1 MSPMGSDKA
10 TLLFDAKPL
19 WQIQLE
25 LLQNL
30 EPAEIW
36 RSRRCR
42 KTPGCVC
49 YITGKGLFLHA
60 NELADLQSCSRQ
72 R

>member
-25 LLQNL
+25 LLQKL

-49 YITGKGLFLHA
+49 YITGKRIIFA
-60 NELADLQSCSRQ
+60 CE
-72 R
+72 